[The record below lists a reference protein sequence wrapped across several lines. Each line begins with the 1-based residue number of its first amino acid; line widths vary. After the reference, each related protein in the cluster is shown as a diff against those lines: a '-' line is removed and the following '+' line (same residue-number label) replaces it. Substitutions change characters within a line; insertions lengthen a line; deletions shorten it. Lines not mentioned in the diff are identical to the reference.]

1 MVKWIIIAIL
11 ILILLFCLIMVID
24 CNRFVVRNYTYSSD
38 KVKKTTRFVMLSDL
52 HSTKFGKDNIKLINK
67 IKELNPDGILI
78 AGDMYTAER
87 GTSTYIA
94 EQLVTTL
101 AKDYRI
107 YYANGNHELKTRERK
122 DEFGN
127 IYEEYQTR
135 LINNGVNILNNI
147 NIYLQDCNIK
157 IYGLDLPFDYY
168 KKFIKLRADK
178 DFLNGLL
185 SSPEDNELNLLIAHN
200 PEYFEDYAEW
210 GADLIVSGHYHGGLM
225 RLPII
230 GGVISP
236 RYKLFPKY
244 DYGVYEKDGSKM
256 ILSCGLG
263 THTLPI
269 RIFNPGEIAL
279 ITIQKC

>member
-1 MVKWIIIAIL
+1 MIKWIVIAIIIL
-11 ILILLFCLIMVID
+11 ILIFCLIMVID
-24 CNRFVVRNYTYSSD
+24 CNRFVVRNYVYKSD

-67 IKELNPDGILI
+67 IKELKPDGILI

-87 GTSTYIA
+87 GTTTNVA
-94 EQLVTTL
+94 EHLVVSL
-101 AKDYRI
+101 SKDFPVF
-107 YYANGNHELKTRERK
+107 YANGNHEMKTRERQ
-122 DEFGN
+122 DEFGS

-135 LINNGVNILNNI
+135 LINNGVNILNNT
-147 NIYLQDCNIK
+147 NHYLEDSNIK

-178 DFLNGLL
+178 EFLNNLL
-185 SSPEDNELNLLIAHN
+185 GKPDDDEVKLLIAHN
-200 PEYFEDYAEW
+200 PEYFEDYVNW
-210 GADLIVSGHYHGGLM
+210 GADVIVSGHYHGGLM
-225 RLPII
+225 RLPLI

-236 RYKLFPKY
+236 RYTLFPKF
-244 DYGVYEKDGSKM
+244 DYGVFEKESSKM

-279 ITIQKC
+279 ITVQKC

>member
-1 MVKWIIIAIL
+1 MIKWIVIAIIIL
-11 ILILLFCLIMVID
+11 ILIFCLIMVID
-24 CNRFVVRNYTYSSD
+24 CNRFVVRNYVYKSD

-67 IKELNPDGILI
+67 IKELKPDGILI

-87 GTSTYIA
+87 GTSTNVA
-94 EQLVTTL
+94 EHLVVSL
-101 AKDYRI
+101 SKDFPVF
-107 YYANGNHELKTRERK
+107 YANGNHEMKTRERQ
-122 DEFGN
+122 DEFGS

-135 LINNGVNILNNI
+135 LINNGVNILNNT
-147 NIYLQDCNIK
+147 NHYLEDSNIK

-178 DFLNGLL
+178 EFLNNLL
-185 SSPEDNELNLLIAHN
+185 GKPDDDEVKLLIAHN
-200 PEYFEDYAEW
+200 PEYFEDYVNW
-210 GADLIVSGHYHGGLM
+210 GADVIVSGHYHGGLM
-225 RLPII
+225 RLPLI

-236 RYKLFPKY
+236 RYTLFPKF
-244 DYGVYEKDGSKM
+244 DYGVFEKESSKM

-279 ITIQKC
+279 ITVQKC

>member
-1 MVKWIIIAIL
+1 MIKWIVIAIIIL
-11 ILILLFCLIMVID
+11 ILIFCLIMVID
-24 CNRFVVRNYTYSSD
+24 CNRFVVRNYVYKSD

-67 IKELNPDGILI
+67 IKELKPDGILI

-87 GTSTYIA
+87 GTTTNVA
-94 EQLVTTL
+94 EHLVVSL
-101 AKDYRI
+101 SKDFPVF
-107 YYANGNHELKTRERK
+107 YANGNHEMKTRERQ
-122 DEFGN
+122 DEFGS

-135 LINNGVNILNNI
+135 LINNGVNILNNT
-147 NIYLQDCNIK
+147 NHYLEDSNIK

-178 DFLNGLL
+178 EFLNNMLGK
-185 SSPEDNELNLLIAHN
+185 PDDDEVKLLIAHN
-200 PEYFEDYAEW
+200 PEYFEDYVNW
-210 GADLIVSGHYHGGLM
+210 GADVIVSGHYHGGLM
-225 RLPII
+225 RLPLI

-236 RYKLFPKY
+236 RYTLFPKF
-244 DYGVYEKDGSKM
+244 DYGVFEKENSKM

-279 ITIQKC
+279 ITVQKC